1 MQHDYI
7 KRQIKDFTKVLAYLL
22 GLAQK
27 GELAEVAVEIDGIL
41 QTDLGLRPDFRT
53 VELLELYESGKLDF
67 EGVKQLVALLKLRA
81 EALEQEDPEQARLS
95 AEKALAVI
103 QQLEERSG
111 TFDFEL
117 DSWRSALEGLR
128 DGLL

>member
-53 VELLELYESGKLDF
+53 VELLELYESGKLDYK
-67 EGVKQLVALLKLRA
+67 GVKQLVALLKLRA
-81 EALEQEDPEQARLS
+81 ETLRTQAPR
-95 AEKALAVI
+95 KP
-103 QQLEERSG
+103 G
-111 TFDFEL
+111 
-117 DSWRSALEGLR
+117 
-128 DGLL
+128 